1 MNMSAAKHQSNAG
14 PARPAWEAIAKAWAR
29 LKDAWHRTHAES
41 ELQALDDALLRDIGV
56 SRGVIPYLG
65 RLGRQRLSPQ
75 HLPG

>member
-1 MNMSAAKHQSNAG
+1 MSAVKHQSNVW

-56 SRGVIPYLG
+56 SRGAIPYLG
-65 RLGRQRLSPQ
+65 QLGRRRPSPQ